1 MLFTQRNTPGEES
14 FIERKRAFIG
24 KKFKNQR
31 ELIVQGKGLSIE
43 LSTAERL

>member
-24 KKFKNQR
+24 KNVKTR
-31 ELIVQGKGLSIE
+31 ES
-43 LSTAERL
+43 